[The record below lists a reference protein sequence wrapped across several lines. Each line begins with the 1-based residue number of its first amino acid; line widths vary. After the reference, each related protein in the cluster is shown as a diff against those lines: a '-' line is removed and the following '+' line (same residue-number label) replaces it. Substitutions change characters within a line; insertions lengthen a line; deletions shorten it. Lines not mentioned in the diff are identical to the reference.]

1 MSAERAPL
9 LLQVNYMVKI
19 PGFSEPFTT
28 VAMRFDPETKRL
40 LVRTP
45 MGVVPFSPDDK
56 DIRVTVLDLDVPTYL
71 RQQMKDD
78 GWFEMDMPEFLNIL
92 NLSYLTEG

>member
-1 MSAERAPL
+1 MSAEKAPL
-9 LLQVNYMVKI
+9 LLQVNYQVKL
-19 PGFSEPFTT
+19 PGFTEPFM
-28 VAMRFDPETKRL
+28 VPHMRFDPESKRL

-45 MGVVPFSPDDK
+45 MGVVPFTPDDE

-71 RQQMKDD
+71 RNQMKDD
-78 GWFEMDMPEFLNIL
+78 GWFEMAMPEFINII